1 MSSLLDFVQT
11 MAIINLQKECQNNN
25 QKFNPL
31 ELEPTQFFFYTL
43 TNYDH
48 KNPENTTIFLNK
60 YKGHEN
66 DCLNNNFSNRMVI
79 EMYEYMGIQSKNIH
93 EYKNQR
99 NEIINELISF
109 YNEISEKSNFYPSQ
123 YHIDVIQKLA
133 DKINLLDNTLFDE
146 LQQYYIKKEQRQ
158 IEEQKQETK
167 GCLLVFGLV
176 AVVVIVASILIMISN

>member
-1 MSSLLDFVQT
+1 
-11 MAIINLQKECQNNN
+11 
-25 QKFNPL
+25 
-31 ELEPTQFFFYTL
+31 
-43 TNYDH
+43 
-48 KNPENTTIFLNK
+48 
-60 YKGHEN
+60 
-66 DCLNNNFSNRMVI
+66 MVI

-133 DKINLLDNTLFDE
+133 DKINLLDNTLSDE

>member
-1 MSSLLDFVQT
+1 

-25 QKFNPL
+25 EEFDPL
-31 ELEPTQFFFYTL
+31 ELEPTEFFFYTL

-48 KNPENTTIFLNK
+48 KNPENTTILLNK
-60 YKGHEN
+60 YKGNEN
-66 DCLNNNFSNRMVI
+66 DYLGNNFFNR
-79 EMYEYMGIQSKNIH
+79 YMGIQSKNIH

-109 YNEISEKSNFYPSQ
+109 YNEISEKSHFYPSQ

-133 DKINLLDNTLFDE
+133 DKINLLDNTLSDE

-167 GCLLVFGLV
+167 GCLLVIGLV
-176 AVVVIVASILIMISN
+176 AIVVIFASILIYCNESFN

>member
-1 MSSLLDFVQT
+1 M
-11 MAIINLQKECQNNN
+11 
-25 QKFNPL
+25 NPL

-48 KNPENTTIFLNK
+48 KNPENTTILLNK
-60 YKGHEN
+60 YKGNEN
-66 DCLNNNFSNRMVI
+66 NYLGNNFYNRKF
-79 EMYEYMGIQSKNIH
+79 GISTKNIH
-93 EYKNQR
+93 EYYNRR

-167 GCLLVFGLV
+167 GCLLVIGLV
-176 AVVVIVASILIMISN
+176 AIVVIVASILIMIQN